1 MGYNVQDMYLI
12 KDDIQR
18 AKYVHM
24 YFWNEDSEIM
34 EDRINEYLLMT
45 QDGTF
50 DDSYE
55 LKIQTMLAMLTNT
68 HQNKYDFKSYNE
80 LYYNIVMDY
89 MKGYNETEES
99 AHLMLNNLKKD
110 GYEEWVR
117 RTKINKIINKLE

>member
-1 MGYNVQDMYLI
+1 MEYNVQDMYLV

-24 YFWNEDSEIM
+24 YFWNENSQIM
-34 EDRINEYLLMT
+34 EDRINEYLFMT

-50 DDSYE
+50 DDTYE
-55 LKIQTMLAMLTNT
+55 LRIQTMLAMLTNT
-68 HQNKYDFKSYNE
+68 HQNKYDFKCYNE

>member
-1 MGYNVQDMYLI
+1 MEYNVQDMYLI

-24 YFWNEDSEIM
+24 YFWNKNSQVM
-34 EDRINEYLLMT
+34 EDRINEYLLLT
-45 QDGTF
+45 QDGTL
-50 DDSYE
+50 DDTYD
-55 LKIQTMLAMLTNT
+55 LRIQTMLAMLTNSYRC
-68 HQNKYDFKSYNE
+68 KYLKSYNE

-99 AHLMLNNLKKD
+99 AHLMLSNLKKD

-117 RTKINKIINKLE
+117 RTKLEKLIKNLE